1 MREDEDERRPAHGH
15 RGEAEFSPAAL
26 DQQILIRTAS
36 QTRLKKVEST
46 VALLKHGSMSRLTTH
61 SEDPFKAIDSFF
73 YSKPGEVCCQLL
85 KVNPD
90 TGLDTKEAEQ
100 RIVQLGKNEL
110 EGQPKTP
117 VWKIFVA
124 QLAQCLVLLLLAAA
138 VASAILQQYV
148 ECIAI
153 FVLVLFMAVL
163 GTYQEYQAGESLDA
177 LSALTPPQAT
187 VLRDSQQVELESS
200 NLVPGDIILLEPG
213 RTVPA
218 DCRLVSVQ
226 GLVSA
231 EAALTGE
238 SVGVKKTSEV
248 VALDPEV
255 EVKVEEPEKHK
266 HTKKE
271 DGEEKVAELKNEGVY
286 KKNMVYMGCT
296 VTDGRAKAVVTQ
308 TGMRTKMGE
317 VATLMNTADETES
330 PLQKN
335 LTKLGSIV
343 AGASIAISIVVFII
357 GVTTGRG
364 TSPTYPD
371 QRVWPGRVIQ
381 MTLIAVGLTVAA
393 VPEALPT
400 MVTITLAM
408 GMKRM
413 HARQC
418 LCRTLH
424 ATVTLAAV
432 SVICSDK
439 TGTLTAGAMTAVRAW
454 VAGTSWRISG
464 IGFGLQGK
472 FVREGGPEDVH
483 DESGLHLLLSALAA
497 LCSNVVVQRDEK
509 GEPTFTG
516 NMSEKPLVVAAMK
529 AGLTTDMLNTRY
541 PRLAENPFDN
551 RRKMMSIVMSVDG
564 KADSQGDAAG
574 KALAMMPALASA
586 KAAVVVKG
594 APDNVIPK
602 CVSIVRANGEVA
614 PLEDTERKMLA
625 ELIDKLGSEALRVL
639 AIAVRMYPEIP
650 SSTVDAD
657 IEEELVLVGLYA
669 SIDPE
674 RPEVK
679 PAIQKAYAAGIRVVA
694 ISGDNTKTL
703 FAICKNIGILS
714 AEAPISKVVD
724 CQQIRADGDRAFA
737 LEQRLK
743 AKDCEKEDRVK
754 TQAELDTVNGR
765 LDKITSYVDAFG
777 RARPADK
784 ITILRSLQR
793 QGHIVSMTGDGVNDA
808 PALKQANVGVAMGIT
823 GTDAAKQASSMVL
836 LDDSFSTIVAGVE
849 EGRMIFRNISIF
861 IYMLLTE
868 NTAEVF
874 FVLIAVCLGQQSPL
888 DAIQLLLLNLFTD
901 GAPAV
906 ALAVEEAGNE
916 GLMTEGPRKQTDP
929 ILTPLIYCGIA
940 IHAPFLCFMCLLVYS
955 LTLQRLCGSWLGE
968 GITPEQ
974 QLQASTTAY
983 LYILWSELIRAYT
996 SRSLRDSI
1004 CHLGLFTNRW
1014 MQWSVGT
1021 CGVVGTV
1028 LCFIPGL
1035 NTALNFAPIEGI
1047 EATWCA
1053 IAVFLPA
1060 ILEEIVK
1067 FFYRRTGF
1075 GIRPIA
1081 TRGDLKDEAAMELAL
1096 LKGQ

>member
-1 MREDEDERRPAHGH
+1 M
-15 RGEAEFSPAAL
+15 
-26 DQQILIRTAS
+26 
-36 QTRLKKVEST
+36 
-46 VALLKHGSMSRLTTH
+46 KHGSQSKLPVH
-61 SEDPFKAIDSFF
+61 SDDPFKATDSFF
-73 YSKPGEVCCQLL
+73 YSKPGEVCCHLL
-85 KVNPD
+85 KVNPE
-90 TGLDTKEAEQ
+90 TGLQTQEAET
-100 RIVQLGKNEL
+100 RLATLGKNEL
-110 EGQPKTP
+110 KGQPKTP
-117 VWKIFVA
+117 IWKIFIA
-124 QLAQCLVLLLLAAA
+124 QMAQCLVILLLAAA
-138 VASAILQQYV
+138 IASAILQQYV

-163 GTYQEYQAGESLDA
+163 GTYQEFQAGESLDA
-177 LSALTPPQAT
+177 LSALTPPKAT
-187 VLRDSQQVELESS
+187 VLRDGQQSELDSS
-200 NLVPGDIILLEPG
+200 NLVVGDIVLMEPG

-218 DCRLVSVQ
+218 DCRLLTVQ

-238 SVGVKKTSEV
+238 SVGVKKHSDVE
-248 VALDPEV
+248 AMDPEL
-255 EVKVEEPEKHK
+255 EVKVADD
-266 HTKKE
+266 KKE
-271 DGEEKVAELKNEGVY
+271 TEKNAKKDKGKEEDEKKEAKSEGVY
-286 KKNMVYMGCT
+286 KKNMIYMGCT
-296 VTDGRAKAVVTQ
+296 VTDGRGKAIVVQ

-317 VATLMNTADETES
+317 VAELMNTADETDS

-335 LTKLGSIV
+335 LTRLGTVV
-343 AGASIAISIVVFII
+343 AAASIAISIVVFII
-357 GVTTGRG
+357 GVSTGRG
-364 TSPTYPD
+364 TSPSYPD
-371 QRVWPGRVIQ
+371 QRIWPGRVIQ

-454 VAGTSWRISG
+454 VAGITWRISG
-464 IGFGLQGK
+464 IGYGLQGK
-472 FVREGGPEDVH
+472 FIKEGAEDTH
-483 DESGLHLLLSALAA
+483 DESGLHLLLSALAT
-497 LCSNVVVQRDEK
+497 LCSNVVVQQDEK

-529 AGLTTDMLNTRY
+529 AGLTTAMLTSRY

-551 RRKMMSIVMSVDG
+551 RRKMMSVVISVAGRADPNGDMGG
-564 KADSQGDAAG
+564 KAM
-574 KALAMMPALASA
+574 ALMSSLASA
-586 KAAVVVKG
+586 QAAAIVKG

-602 CVSIVRANGEVA
+602 CVSILRANGETA
-614 PLEDTERKMLA
+614 PLEEAERKMLA
-625 ELIDKLGSEALRVL
+625 DLIDQMGEQSLRVL
-639 AIAVRMYPEIP
+639 AIAVRPFNERP
-650 SSTVDAD
+650 SSTADAD
-657 IEEELVLVGLYA
+657 VEQELVLVGLYA

-703 FAICKNIGILS
+703 FAICKNIGILPPD
-714 AEAPISKVVD
+714 APITKVVD
-724 CQQIRADGDRAFA
+724 CCQIRADGDRAYT
-737 LEQRLK
+737 LEQKVKEKNLDK
-743 AKDCEKEDRVK
+743 AEKSK
-754 TQAELDTVNGR
+754 AQQELETVNSR

-823 GTDAAKQASSMVL
+823 GTDAAKQASAMVL

-874 FVLIAVCLGQQSPL
+874 FVLISISLGQQSPL

-916 GLMTEGPRKQTDP
+916 ELMNEGPRRQNDP
-929 ILTPLIYCGIA
+929 ILTPIIYLGIF

-955 LTLQRLCGSWLGE
+955 LALERRTGNWLGP
-968 GITPEQ
+968 GITEHQ
-974 QLQASTTAY
+974 QLECSTVAY
-983 LYILWSELIRAYT
+983 LYILWAELIRAYT

-1004 CHLGLFTNRW
+1004 CHLGFFTNRW
-1014 MQWSVGT
+1014 MQRSVFT
-1021 CGVVGTV
+1021 CGVAGTV
-1028 LCFIPGL
+1028 ICFIPGL
-1035 NTALNFAPIEGI
+1035 NRALNFAPIDGI
-1047 EATWCA
+1047 DATWCA
-1053 IAVFLPA
+1053 VAVFLPA

-1067 FFYRRTGF
+1067 FFYRKTGF
-1075 GIRPIA
+1075 GLRPVA
-1081 TRGDLKDEAAMELAL
+1081 KRGDIKEPVELEMAPLKDE
-1096 LKGQ
+1096 

>member
-1 MREDEDERRPAHGH
+1 MREDEEEHRRPAHH
-15 RGEAEFSPAAL
+15 SRGEADFSPAAL
-26 DQQILIRTAS
+26 DQQVLIRTAS
-36 QTRLKKVEST
+36 QARLKKVEST
-46 VALLKHGSMSRLTTH
+46 VALLKHGSMSKLIAH
-61 SEDPFKAIDSFF
+61 SEDPFKAVDSFF
-73 YSKPGEVCCQLL
+73 YTKPAEVCCQLL

-90 TGLDTKEAEQ
+90 TGLDVKEAEQ
-100 RIVQLGKNEL
+100 RLAELGKNQL

-124 QLAQCLVLLLLAAA
+124 QLAQCLVILLLAAA
-138 VASAILQQYV
+138 VASAILLQYA

-153 FVLVLFMAVL
+153 FVLVLAMALL

-187 VLRDSQQVELESS
+187 VLRGSQQSELDSS

-218 DCRLVSVQ
+218 DCRLISVQ

-238 SVGVKKTSEV
+238 SVGVKKNSDV
-248 VALDPEV
+248 VAEV
-255 EVKVEEPEKHK
+255 EVKVEDPEKHK
-266 HTKKE
+266 HKKE
-271 DGEEKVAELKNEGVY
+271 DGEEKIAELKNEGVY

-296 VTDGRAKAVVTQ
+296 VTDGRAKALVIQ

-330 PLQKN
+330 PLQKS
-335 LTKLGSIV
+335 LTKLGTVV
-343 AGASIAISIVVFII
+343 AGASIAISIIVFII
-357 GVTTGRG
+357 GVVTGRG

-371 QRVWPGRVIQ
+371 QSIWPGRVIQ

-413 HARQC
+413 HARKC

-454 VAGTSWRISG
+454 VAGTMWKITG

-472 FVREGGPEDVH
+472 FIREGESTDTH
-483 DESGLHLLLSALAA
+483 DESGLHLLLSALAT
-497 LCSNVVVQRDEK
+497 LCSNVVVQRDDK

-529 AGLTTDMLNTRY
+529 AGLNTDMLNTRY

-551 RRKMMSIVMSVDG
+551 RRKMMSVVVSVDG
-564 KADSQGDAAG
+564 KADPQGDAAG
-574 KALAMMPALASA
+574 KALAMMPALANA
-586 KAAVVVKG
+586 KAAAIIKG

-602 CVSIVRANGEVA
+602 CVNILRANGEVG
-614 PLEDTERKMLA
+614 PLEDTERKMLS

-639 AIAVRMYPEIP
+639 AIAVRMYSEVPA
-650 SSTVDAD
+650 STVDSD
-657 IEEELVLVGLYA
+657 IEQDLVLVGLYA

-703 FAICKNIGILS
+703 FAICKNIGILGPD
-714 AEAPISKVVD
+714 APMSKVVD

-737 LEQRLK
+737 LEQRMK
-743 AKDCEKEDRVK
+743 AKDCGKDEKIK
-754 TQAELDTVNGR
+754 AQAELETVNGR
-765 LDKITSYVDAFG
+765 LDLITSYVDAFG

-861 IYMLLTE
+861 IFMLLTE
-868 NTAEVF
+868 NTGEVF
-874 FVLIAVCLGQQSPL
+874 FVLISVCLGQQSPL

-916 GLMTEGPRKQTDP
+916 ALMTEGPRKQTDP
-929 ILTPLIYCGIA
+929 ILTPIIYAGIA
-940 IHAPFLCFMCLLVYS
+940 VHAPFLCFMCLLVYS

-968 GITPEQ
+968 GITPDQ

-983 LYILWSELIRAYT
+983 LFILWSELIRAYT

-1028 LCFIPGL
+1028 ICFIPGL
-1035 NTALNFAPIEGI
+1035 NTALNFAPIQGI
-1047 EATWCA
+1047 EATWCSL
-1053 IAVFLPA
+1053 AVFLPA
-1060 ILEEIVK
+1060 ILDEFMK
-1067 FFYRRTGF
+1067 FIYRRTGF
-1075 GIRPIA
+1075 GVRPIA
-1081 TRGDLKDEAAMELAL
+1081 KRGDLKDEAAMEMAL
-1096 LKGQ
+1096 LKGQQ